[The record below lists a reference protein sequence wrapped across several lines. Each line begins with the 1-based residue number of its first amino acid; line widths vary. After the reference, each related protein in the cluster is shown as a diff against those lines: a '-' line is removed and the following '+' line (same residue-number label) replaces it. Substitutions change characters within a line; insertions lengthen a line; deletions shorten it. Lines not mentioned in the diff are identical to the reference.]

1 MMPDQP
7 LPPADATSPP
17 TSPATEPAATPPGT
31 RRRRRFLIWA
41 AVLAVFAAVFWW
53 ALRGRSP
60 RGARPGAAPAP
71 VAIRTAAAARS
82 DLPIYLDAIGTV
94 TPIATNSITS
104 QVTGRIVSV
113 HYREGQRVQRGDP
126 LIDIDPR
133 PFAATLVQAEGTL
146 ERDLHVL
153 AQAQMDRD
161 RYRAAWARQAIA
173 RQQLDDQEKLVLQA
187 EATVKVDRGV
197 VDFDRIQLG
206 YCRIPAP
213 ISGRVGLR
221 LIDPGNLVT
230 ANVGPVLAVITQ
242 LQPISVVF
250 PISEDHLGDVLAQP
264 DRGAGLPVEALDRVQ
279 SRRLA
284 DGRLITID
292 NQIDTTTGTVRLRAQ
307 FDNADEALFPNQFVN
322 TRLQV
327 TTLRGATVVP
337 SGAIQRTG
345 DTAFVYVVTGGR
357 AHVQRVTAGA
367 VAGELTQVTGVA
379 PGATVAI
386 SGFERLRDGAAVMIA
401 GPRPGTP

>member
-1 MMPDQP
+1 MPDQP
-7 LPPADATSPP
+7 QLPVEASSPA
-17 TSPATEPAATPPGT
+17 TSPATEPAAPPPGG

-41 AVLAVFAAVFWW
+41 AVLAVFTAVFWW
-53 ALRGRSP
+53 ALRGRAP
-60 RGARPGAAPAP
+60 RGARPGASPAP

-94 TPIATNSITS
+94 TPLATNSITS
-104 QVTGRIVSV
+104 QVTGEILSV
-113 HYREGQRVQRGDP
+113 HYREGQRVRRGD
-126 LIDIDPR
+126 LLVEIDPR
-133 PFAATLVQAEGTL
+133 PFAATLLQAQGTL
-146 ERDLHVL
+146 ERDRHVL
-153 AQAQMDRD
+153 DQARMDRD

-173 RQQLDDQEKLVLQA
+173 RQQLDDQEKVVLQA
-187 EATVKVDRGV
+187 EATVKLDQGV
-197 VDFDRIQLG
+197 VDYDRIQLG
-206 YCRIPAP
+206 YCRITAS
-213 ISGRVGLR
+213 ISGRLGLR
-221 LIDPGNLVT
+221 LIDPGNLAT
-230 ANVGPVLAVITQ
+230 AGAGPVLAVITQ
-242 LQPISVVF
+242 VQPISVVF

-284 DGRLITID
+284 GGRLITID

-345 DTAFVYVVTGGR
+345 EVAFVYVIAGGR
-357 AHVQRVTAGA
+357 AHVQHVTPGA
-367 VAGELTQVTGVA
+367 VAGEQTQVTGVA
-379 PGATVAI
+379 PGATVAT
-386 SGFERLRDGAAVMIA
+386 SGFERLRDGAPVVIA
-401 GPRPGTP
+401 R